1 MRDLAQLLTQ
11 PEGQYFE
18 RKSLWHGPR
27 SSPPPRNREE
37 VRDEIAEYVAAF
49 ANADGGT
56 LILGQEDDGEVT
68 GHGYPPEAVE
78 DMLRVPERRLRPPQQ
93 CGVVAEW
100 QGKKLLLFQVA
111 AAERAVQIHG
121 GGFPRR
127 VHEEVFQESEEV
139 INAIKT
145 RGRHESVE
153 ADLAQSAQLQLLNGD
168 LIRRAQQGAGL
179 AHLTTEQYLVE
190 RRLADRR
197 GGEVLLRRG
206 AVLLFGREPATIDH
220 PNAGVRIFR
229 VQGTVRLTGA
239 QHNVEELPR
248 IEGALPEVIRKAYEV
263 IGGLIR
269 RSTRLHD
276 LFFREM
282 PEYPSFAWQEA
293 LVNAVAHRDY
303 RVAGQSVEVWLFDD
317 RLEVRSPGPLPEQIS
332 VEELRRREPVHLSRN
347 PRMARVLA
355 ELALMREQGEGIPR
369 MFEEMERS
377 WLRLPELLADPR
389 SFTVVLRNQPIFE
402 SPDPSWV
409 RHVGTL
415 PVGTRQR
422 RILIAYPA
430 TPFAS
435 ADYQALNEVDRD
447 VAYREVKELVA
458 LGLIEPLGR
467 RGRGAKYRVVSGG
480 HSADAPR
487 PAPRRALATRMAQQ
501 GFLKNADYRDIMNVG
516 RPEAMR
522 ALKELSASGVVVPQG
537 ERRGRRYVPGPE
549 WDRWVAHP

>member
-1 MRDLAQLLTQ
+1 
-11 PEGQYFE
+11 
-18 RKSLWHGPR
+18 
-27 SSPPPRNREE
+27 
-37 VRDEIAEYVAAF
+37 V
-49 ANADGGT
+49 
-56 LILGQEDDGEVT
+56 
-68 GHGYPPEAVE
+68 
-78 DMLRVPERRLRPPQQ
+78 
-93 CGVVAEW
+93 
-100 QGKKLLLFQVA
+100 
-111 AAERAVQIHG
+111 
-121 GGFPRR
+121 
-127 VHEEVFQESEEV
+127 
-139 INAIKT
+139 
-145 RGRHESVE
+145 
-153 ADLAQSAQLQLLNGD
+153 
-168 LIRRAQQGAGL
+168 IRR
-179 AHLTTEQYLVE
+179 
-190 RRLADRR
+190 
-197 GGEVLLRRG
+197 
-206 AVLLFGREPATIDH
+206 
-220 PNAGVRIFR
+220 
-229 VQGTVRLTGA
+229 
-239 QHNVEELPR
+239 
-248 IEGALPEVIRKAYEV
+248 AYEV

-303 RVAGQSVEVWLFDD
+303 RVAGQAVEVWLFDD

-377 WLRLPELLADPR
+377 WLKLPELLADSK

-402 SPDPSWV
+402 SPDPTWV
-409 RHVGTL
+409 RHVGAL
-415 PVGTRQR
+415 PVGTRQS

-435 ADYQALNEVDRD
+435 ADYQALNDIDRD

-480 HSADAPR
+480 RSADAPR
-487 PAPRRALATRMAQQ
+487 PAPRRALAARMAQQ

-522 ALKELSASGVVVPQG
+522 ALKELSASGVVAPQG

-549 WDRWVAHP
+549 WDRWLAHP